1 VKTSRRFADDI
12 LAVLQSSKG
21 LRLRAGNGEHC
32 FVGIWFVLVR
42 NRVLVRSWSV
52 KPHGW
57 YRALLR
63 EPRGT
68 IQVADFEIPV
78 RAVRVRSERLRDAAD
93 RAYLDKYDTAGE
105 LKYAKDLARE
115 KSRATTTELVPL

>member
-1 VKTSRRFADDI
+1 
-12 LAVLQSSKG
+12 
-21 LRLRAGNGEHC
+21 
-32 FVGIWFVLVR
+32 
-42 NRVLVRSWSV
+42 V